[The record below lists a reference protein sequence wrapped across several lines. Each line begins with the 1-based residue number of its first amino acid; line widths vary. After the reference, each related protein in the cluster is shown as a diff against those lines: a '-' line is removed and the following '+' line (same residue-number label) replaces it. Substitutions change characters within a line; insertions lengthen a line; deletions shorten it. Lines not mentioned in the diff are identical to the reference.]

1 MPAPSSIAAPPA
13 VTERRE
19 VPTLD
24 PALASLYEPA
34 RPGEDFLVQRRRHER
49 SEVNVLPLD
58 ELQALF
64 EIKLEPLH
72 TLPLQLMML
81 SLFLKFSKCPTLM
94 LHSYLL
100 AGLWTRT
107 ETCSS
112 LTRLLTFGKFVQV
125 VFFDTMWFHVAS
137 PST

>member
-1 MPAPSSIAAPPA
+1 MKFQLWIQHLPHFMSLRVLVKISLSSD
-13 VTERRE
+13 V
-19 VPTLD
+19 D
-24 PALASLYEPA
+24 MNAL
-34 RPGEDFLVQRRRHER
+34 R
-49 SEVNVLPLD
+49 SMCCYKFLD
-58 ELQALF
+58 ELQTLF
-64 EIKLEPLH
+64 EIKPGPLH

-81 SLFLKFSKCPTLM
+81 SKLLKFSKCPTLM

-125 VFFDTMWFHVAS
+125 VFFDTTWFHVAP